1 MIIGI
6 EAERANNPVKTGVEH
21 YAQQLILQ
29 FAQIDAEN
37 QYILYLRTQPE
48 EWILK
53 LPKNFSYKVMPF
65 PIFWT
70 QLRLSWEMLRH
81 KPDVL
86 FVPASSMP
94 IIHPRKTVVTVHDL
108 AFMFYPETYTTFMR
122 YFHMFEDVL
131 VSQLA
136 WKIITV
142 SESTKRDF
150 VKFWKT
156 DEKRIS
162 VVRHGF
168 TPVSGPSPREEGQ
181 GEVIVK
187 NDDALKVSMTPS
199 NSPSSG
205 GAPDLGNK
213 PQATSSLQLPEKFV
227 LFLSTIQPRKNL
239 SGLIAAFRK
248 FKQNHPED
256 SHKLVVA
263 GKIGWK
269 AEGILQ
275 EIERNKDVVLYL
287 NHVTDEERAEL
298 YKKASA
304 LAMPSLYEGFGMWIL
319 EAFDAGVPVITSNI
333 SSMPEVAGDAAEYCD
348 PKSIESITAALEKV
362 LLDKERAATLVQ
374 QGRERLKMFSWRK
387 CAEETLKVIQAK

>member
-1 MIIGI
+1 MYSPSPKGRSVLPRSSSVLIGISLTNTDDFVILMDMIIGI

-29 FAQIDAEN
+29 FAEIDTEN
-37 QYILYLRTQPE
+37 QYILYLRTEPE
-48 EWILK
+48 EWIK
-53 LPKNFSYKVMPF
+53 RLPKNFSYRVMPF

-70 QLRLSWEMLRH
+70 QLRLSWEMLFH

-142 SESTKRDF
+142 SESTKHDF
-150 VKFWKT
+150 IRFWKT
-156 DEKRIS
+156 DEKRIH
-162 VVRHGF
+162 VVHHGF
-168 TPVSGPSPREEGQ
+168 TPQIKNREKRVEHS
-181 GEVIVK
+181 
-187 NDDALKVSMTPS
+187 AM
-199 NSPSSG
+199 
-205 GAPDLGNK
+205 
-213 PQATSSLQLPEKFV
+213 QLPEKFA
-227 LFLSTIQPRKNL
+227 LFLSTVQPRKNL
-239 SGLIAAFRK
+239 SGLIAAFRAY
-248 FKQNHPED
+248 KQKHPED
-256 SHKLVVA
+256 PHKLVVA
-263 GKIGWK
+263 GKVGWK

-275 EIERNKDVVLYL
+275 EIERNKDVVVYL
-287 NHVTDEERAEL
+287 NHVTDGERALL
-298 YKKASA
+298 YEKASV

-333 SSMPEVAGDAAEYCD
+333 SSMPEVAGEAAEYCD
-348 PKSIESITAALEKV
+348 PADTNSIVAALEKV
-362 LLDKERAATLVQ
+362 LLDKEYAAGLIVK
-374 QGRERLKMFSWRK
+374 GSNRLKEFSWRK
-387 CAEETLKVIQAK
+387 CAEETLDVLKA